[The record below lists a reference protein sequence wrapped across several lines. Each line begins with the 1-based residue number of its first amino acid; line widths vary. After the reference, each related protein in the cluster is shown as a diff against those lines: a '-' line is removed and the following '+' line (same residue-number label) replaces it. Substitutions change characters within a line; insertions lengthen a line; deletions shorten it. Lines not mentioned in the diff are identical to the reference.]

1 MSYHTYLSEKTRTKL
16 VENNEIM
23 LLQRTNHCSST
34 TNASLNM
41 AFIQKPREPNMN
53 LQRVDL
59 NLLVHLDVL
68 LREKNVTR
76 AAEQLGI
83 TQPAMSNILRR
94 LRKLFND
101 PLLVRSSEGMTPTER
116 ALELQ
121 PRIREILADLT
132 QVLEPRTEFRPYSTS
147 RVFRIMTS
155 DYAEATLVPKLV
167 KALRSEAPNV
177 ILDFLT
183 PSDVSY
189 RDMEQGRVDLA
200 INRFNEIPQSFHQV
214 LVWRDTFSCLL
225 SSDSPYANRFNLKN
239 YLKAQHVWVSKTG
252 MGVGFGVN
260 PEKSGGLG
268 SIDQALQRLGQKRQ
282 ISVFTRH
289 YQMPAMLAANKDLI
303 ATLPTRVARMQANN
317 DSIMM
322 EDPPFFI
329 PEFELTMAWSPLLQ
343 HHPAHRWLRQL
354 IMHVARQVVAEEEN
368 PPQEIPVINH
378 LF

>member
-1 MSYHTYLSEKTRTKL
+1 
-16 VENNEIM
+16 
-23 LLQRTNHCSST
+23 
-34 TNASLNM
+34 
-41 AFIQKPREPNMN
+41 MN
-53 LQRVDL
+53 LQKVDL

-94 LRKLFND
+94 LRSLFND

-116 ALELQ
+116 AGELQ
-121 PRIREILADLT
+121 PRIREILSDVSTL
-132 QVLEPRTEFRPYSTS
+132 LEPRTEFRPYSTS

-155 DYAEATLVPKLV
+155 DYAEATLVPRLV

-189 RDMEQGRVDLA
+189 QDMEQGRVDLA

-225 SSDSPYANRFNLKN
+225 SADSPYVSRFNLKN

-268 SIDQALQRLGQKRQ
+268 SIDQALQRLGQKRR

-289 YQMPAMLAANKDLI
+289 YQMPAMLDANKDLI
-303 ATLPTRVARMQANN
+303 ATLPTRVAKLQAHNN
-317 DSIMM
+317 PQIIVK
-322 EDPPFFI
+322 EPPFFI

-343 HHPAHRWLRQL
+343 HHSAHRWLRQL
-354 IMHVARQVVAEEEN
+354 ILHVARQVIAEEEKADDY
-368 PPQEIPVINH
+368 QSGQSDV
-378 LF
+378 LFDDLNNKFGF

>member
-1 MSYHTYLSEKTRTKL
+1 MCFDVMGGFLCHDG
-16 VENNEIM
+16 IG
-23 LLQRTNHCSST
+23 
-34 TNASLNM
+34 
-41 AFIQKPREPNMN
+41 MN
-53 LQRVDL
+53 LQKVDL

-94 LRKLFND
+94 LRQLFHD
-101 PLLVRSSEGMTPTER
+101 PLLIRSSEGMSPTER

-121 PRIREILADLT
+121 PRIREILADLS

-155 DYAEATLVPKLV
+155 DYAEATLVPRLV

-225 SSDSPYANRFNLKN
+225 SADSPYVNRFNLKN

-268 SIDQALQRLGQKRQ
+268 SIDQALQRLGKKRQ
-282 ISVFTRH
+282 ISIFTRH

-303 ATLPTRVARMQANN
+303 ATLPTKKKKMQADN
-317 DSIMM
+317 DNIIIK
-322 EDPPFFI
+322 EPPFFI
-329 PEFELTMAWSPLLQ
+329 TEFELTMAWSPLLQ

-354 IMHVARQVVAEEEN
+354 IMHVARQVVAEEHSKGVLSN
-368 PPQEIPVINH
+368 NQ
-378 LF
+378 L

>member
-1 MSYHTYLSEKTRTKL
+1 
-16 VENNEIM
+16 
-23 LLQRTNHCSST
+23 
-34 TNASLNM
+34 
-41 AFIQKPREPNMN
+41 MN

-121 PRIREILADLT
+121 PRVREILADLT
-132 QVLEPRTEFRPYSTS
+132 QVLEPRTDFRPFSTS

-155 DYAEATLVPKLV
+155 DYAEATLVPRLV

-177 ILDFLT
+177 VLDFLT

-225 SSDSPYANRFNLKN
+225 AADSPYLPNFNLKN
-239 YLKAQHVWVSKTG
+239 YLEAQHVWVSKTG

-260 PEKSGGLG
+260 PDKSGGLG
-268 SIDQALQRLGQKRQ
+268 SIDQALHRLGQKRQ

-289 YQMPAMLAANKDLI
+289 YQMPAMLTANKDLI
-303 ATLPTRVARMQANN
+303 ATLPTRVAKMQAKN
-317 DSIMM
+317 DSIIIK
-322 EDPPFFI
+322 EPPFFI

-343 HHPAHRWLRQL
+343 HHPAHRWLRHL
-354 IMHVARQVVAEEEN
+354 IMHVARQMVAEEEGKIQL
-368 PPQEIPVINH
+368 PPGSN
-378 LF
+378 LY

>member
-1 MSYHTYLSEKTRTKL
+1 M
-16 VENNEIM
+16 
-23 LLQRTNHCSST
+23 
-34 TNASLNM
+34 
-41 AFIQKPREPNMN
+41 
-53 LQRVDL
+53 
-59 NLLVHLDVL
+59 
-68 LREKNVTR
+68 
-76 AAEQLGI
+76 
-83 TQPAMSNILRR
+83 
-94 LRKLFND
+94 
-101 PLLVRSSEGMTPTER
+101 
-116 ALELQ
+116 ELQ

-225 SSDSPYANRFNLKN
+225 SSESPYANRFNLKN

-317 DSIMM
+317 DSIIM
-322 EDPPFFI
+322 EEPPFFI

-368 PPQEIPVINH
+368 PPQNIPVINH